1 MYFEFIKFI
10 FYVFLII
17 VISKYFLVEILRK
30 LSISLNLKSS
40 TMGEITGFSTS
51 FPEFLTITTS
61 SLKGLAGA
69 SLYNILSSNII
80 NFVQYIMTI
89 FLNKNIKKL
98 NNIAIKVNMVLVIFT
113 IIIPLVLMKIDIHT
127 DLFFVIIFILLYVF
141 FAFVNKMTHKKYFGN
156 YDDNINSIVQ
166 RKNLKKAIKYI
177 SILIM
182 LGVVLFAI
190 SVLLG
195 ECLEKLCLV
204 FNIPQIVVG
213 IILGIATSL
222 PELITFFESQ
232 RFHKN
237 ETDDMVGV
245 IEATNNLLTSNTLN
259 LFIIQAIGV
268 CIMTVVA

>member
-1 MYFEFIKFI
+1 MYFEFLKFI

-30 LSISLNLKSS
+30 LSVSLNLKSR
-40 TMGEITGFSTS
+40 TTGEITGASTS
-51 FPEFLTITTS
+51 VPEFLTITIS

-69 SLYNILSSNII
+69 GLYNILSSNII
-80 NFVQYIMTI
+80 NFVQYVMTI
-89 FLNKNIKKL
+89 VFNKNIKKL
-98 NNIAIKVNMVLVIFT
+98 NNIAVKVNMVLVIFT
-113 IIIPLVLMKIDIHT
+113 IIIPLVLMKIDIQT
-127 DLFFVIIFILLYVF
+127 DLFFVAIFILLYVF
-141 FAFVNKMTHKKYFGN
+141 FAFISRLTHKKYFGN
-156 YDDNINSIVQ
+156 YDDNLNSVSQGKNI
-166 RKNLKKAIKYI
+166 RKSIRYI
-177 SILIM
+177 GILFMI
-182 LGVVLFAI
+182 GIILFVI

-213 IILGIATSL
+213 IILGLATSL

-232 RFHKN
+232 KFHKN
-237 ETDDMVGV
+237 ENDDMVGV

-268 CIMTVVA
+268 FIMTFVV